1 MKKVLV
7 ILGPT
12 ASGKSDLG
20 VRLAK
25 KFKGEIISADSRQVY
40 KGLNVGSGKIT
51 RKEMRGVK
59 HYMLDVLEPQ
69 KYFSVAQYQ
78 TLAQASLDHVL
89 NNGKLP
95 MIVGGTGFYIDA
107 LAGGI
112 VLPEVPPNPKLRAKL
127 ARKSNT
133 ALFKMLR
140 ELDPKR
146 AKNIDPQNKVRLIRA
161 LEIVEKL
168 GKVPPLRQGFA
179 GQAPNKF
186 VWIGLLP
193 EDLDQRI
200 EKRLTKRMPSMIREA
215 RKLLKQKKLTYKR
228 MHELGLEYRYLALY
242 LQGKLDKL
250 EMFNKLNTEIRRYS
264 KRQMTWFR
272 YNKKIKW
279 FTLSSVEGFKP
290 SQYKEIEKYLKSKL

>member
-40 KGLNVGSGKIT
+40 KGLNAGSGKIT
-51 RKEMRGVK
+51 KQEMKGVK

-69 KYFSVAQYQ
+69 KRFSVAQYQ
-78 TLAQASLDHVL
+78 TLAQASLDHIL
-89 NNGKLP
+89 SKDKLP
-95 MIVGGTGFYIDA
+95 IIVGGTGFYIDA
-107 LAGGI
+107 LAHGT
-112 VLPEVPPNPKLRAKL
+112 VLPDVPPNPKLRAKL
-127 ARKSNT
+127 AKKTNT

-140 ELDPKR
+140 ARDPKR

-168 GKVPPLRQGFA
+168 GTVPPVKHRVFD
-179 GQAPNKF
+179 NKF

-193 EDLDQRI
+193 DDLDQRI
-200 EKRLTKRMPSMIREA
+200 EKRLVKRIPGMIREGRRLHA
-215 RKLLKQKKLTYKR
+215 KDLSYKR
-228 MHELGLEYRYLALY
+228 MYELGLEYRFVSMY
-242 LQGKLDKL
+242 LQGKLSKL
-250 EMFNKLNTEIRRYS
+250 EMSNKLNTEIRRYS

-279 FTLSSVEGFKP
+279 FKP
-290 SQYKEIEKYLKSKL
+290 EQYKDIEKYVGRAMKESNPR